1 MGNQNIFRLLREI
14 GIFLEIFLF
23 TNLYGLYWNGS
34 SPLPLPFVGQGVI
47 RASLEI
53 PLVTNIPLSFTYI
66 SNLFIIQPFSS
77 LPEKT
82 VKDGLLHISYPWKE
96 TSYSIRLVTI
106 PPEISFLYI
115 PELGRGK
122 SGLVLYQIKS
132 LAPFQTWLVDSMGL
146 VYHPYS
152 QNNIWITLVGWPLS
166 ATQYQIKIVV
176 EDAAR
181 NRVEKPLPITFFKT
195 SYRVRTVSLA
205 SDFSKTQGQEVNL
218 TNLTGDP
225 LKDYDALMRE
235 FARQTKVS
243 IFNLTYKRPSIGTSF
258 LTNIAFLPISNYS
271 LSSLFGDERRFFL
284 EGKTVRSSY
293 HNGIDFVAPSN
304 TPVFSPWGGK
314 VLFADY
320 NGGGGNT
327 VVVDHG
333 LGLHAIYMHLEKI
346 KTKAG
351 ETISPGQMI
360 GIIGKSG
367 YSTGIHLHLGFSIQ
381 GRYVDPSD
389 WTNTTWIENNIITPM
404 KQFLHPQKNGEIS
417 SSHKE

>member
-1 MGNQNIFRLLREI
+1 M
-14 GIFLEIFLF
+14 FLF
-23 TNLYGLYWNGS
+23 TNMYGLYWNGS
-34 SPLPLPFVGQGVI
+34 SPLLLPFVGQGVV

-53 PLVTNIPLSFTYI
+53 PLVTNIFLFFSYI
-66 SNLFIIQPFSS
+66 SNLFIIQPLPSP
-77 LPEKT
+77 PEKT
-82 VKDGLLHISYPWKE
+82 IKDGLLHISYPWKE
-96 TSYSIRLVTI
+96 VSYSLRLVTI
-106 PPEISFLYI
+106 PPEISLLYI
-115 PELGRGK
+115 PALGCGK

-132 LAPFQTWLVDSMGL
+132 WAPFQTWLVDSMGL
-146 VYHPYS
+146 FYHPYS

-166 ATQYQIKIVV
+166 ATQYQIKVVV
-176 EDAAR
+176 EDAAK
-181 NRVEKPLPITFFKT
+181 NRTEKLLPITFFKT
-195 SYRVRTVSLA
+195 SYRVRTVALA

-235 FARQTKVS
+235 FAKQTKVS

-258 LTNIAFLPISNYS
+258 LTNIAFLPLSDYS

-284 EGKTVRSSY
+284 EGKTVRTSY

-320 NGGGGNT
+320 NGSGGNT

-360 GIIGKSG
+360 GIIGKS
-367 YSTGIHLHLGFSIQ
+367 
-381 GRYVDPSD
+381 
-389 WTNTTWIENNIITPM
+389 
-404 KQFLHPQKNGEIS
+404 
-417 SSHKE
+417 